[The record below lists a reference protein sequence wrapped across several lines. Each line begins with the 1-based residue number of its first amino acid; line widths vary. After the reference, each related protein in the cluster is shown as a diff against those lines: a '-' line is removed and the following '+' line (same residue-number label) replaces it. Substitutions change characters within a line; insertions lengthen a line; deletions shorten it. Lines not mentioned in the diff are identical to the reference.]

1 MQGFPESRLP
11 KFLPED
17 SARIL
22 GAYDFLGVNSYT
34 GGLAIEPHVATV
46 FHAVDG
52 EEPDW
57 QQCYDSYVEYGHAT
71 NKLAE
76 ELGLL

>member
-34 GGLAIEPHVATV
+34 GGLARPIQTKNKVPSYYADKDAQT
-46 FHAVDG
+46 FHDERLYRYAI
-52 EEPDW
+52 
-57 QQCYDSYVEYGHAT
+57 C
-71 NKLAE
+71 
-76 ELGLL
+76 